1 MIATAPR
8 SRLAR
13 PRRRLVSTWP
23 GRIALVVVLLVLA
36 VAFLGP
42 LFAPDSPSAQ
52 VGPAFSGPT
61 SASPFGV
68 DYDGADVLS
77 RVLNG
82 GHSVIIYGGLAT
94 VLGYLVGGTIGLIAG
109 HRRGIVDSVLMRA
122 MDVLLAFPPL
132 IFLLLLGTGF
142 GNSAL
147 ALVFG
152 IAIVHVPSIARI
164 IRTATLEVSVRG
176 YVEAA
181 VARGDRVRVILRRE
195 ILPNIA
201 GTIVA
206 DAGPRFTVS
215 ILLVAAVNFL
225 GLGVA
230 PPAADWA
237 LMISENR
244 LGLTLNPLSV
254 LVPALMIGLLTVSLN
269 VLADSIAQRMGTSLD
284 IEAMR
289 R

>member
-1 MIATAPR
+1 MS
-8 SRLAR
+8 SRA
-13 PRRRLVSTWP
+13 
-23 GRIALVVVLLVLA
+23 GRAAFVVVLLVLA

-42 LFAPDSPSAQ
+42 LFAPQSPSAAL
-52 VGPAFSGPT
+52 GPAFSGPS
-61 SASPFGV
+61 SAWPLGT
-68 DYDGADVLS
+68 DYAGEDVLS

-94 VLGYLVGGTIGLIAG
+94 LLGYLVGGSVGLLAG
-109 HRRGIVDSVLMRA
+109 YQRGLVDSALMRA

-164 IRTATLEVSVRG
+164 IRTASLEVSLRG

-181 VARGDRVRVILRRE
+181 VARGDHVRVILRRE

-201 GTIVA
+201 GPIIA

-225 GLGVA
+225 GLGRS
-230 PPAADWA
+230 AA
-237 LMISENR
+237 
-244 LGLTLNPLSV
+244 G
-254 LVPALMIGLLTVSLN
+254 G
-269 VLADSIAQRMGTSLD
+269 
-284 IEAMR
+284 
-289 R
+289 